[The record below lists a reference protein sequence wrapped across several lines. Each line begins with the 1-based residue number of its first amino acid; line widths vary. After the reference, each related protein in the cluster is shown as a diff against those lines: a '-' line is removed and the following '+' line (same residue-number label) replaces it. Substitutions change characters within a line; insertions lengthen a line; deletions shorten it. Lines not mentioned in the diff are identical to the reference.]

1 MTVDPPRDDA
11 DLESEEALSWDGE
24 RDASHVAGPVPVRAK
39 PVRQKKLRAGAL
51 TGSATDGGASTGS
64 ATDGR
69 ASTGSATDGSATDG
83 PTSSFLLV
91 TYGIV
96 AGVYGLY
103 TVGWITTVLRGGG
116 TMSTILGEVMFQFG
130 EFLAIASAPLW
141 FASAFYLTRG
151 SRPVVRLAW
160 LIAGLVLLVPIPF
173 VLGM

>member
-39 PVRQKKLRAGAL
+39 PVRQRK
-51 TGSATDGGASTGS
+51 SAKGASTGS
-64 ATDGR
+64 ATE
-69 ASTGSATDGSATDG
+69 SSATDDAAVEVAPA

-130 EFLAIASAPLW
+130 VFLAIASAPLW

-151 SRPVVRLAW
+151 SRPIARLAW

>member
-11 DLESEEALSWDGE
+11 ELESEEALSWDGE
-24 RDASHVAGPVPVRAK
+24 RDASHVAGPEPVGAK
-39 PVRQKKLRAGAL
+39 PVRTAKTRSGTADGA
-51 TGSATDGGASTGS
+51 AVDVAP
-64 ATDGR
+64 A
-69 ASTGSATDGSATDG
+69 

-96 AGVYGLY
+96 AGVYGLF

-116 TMSTILGEVMFQFG
+116 TMSTMLGEVMFQFG

-151 SRPVVRLAW
+151 SRPIVRLAW

>member
-24 RDASHVAGPVPVRAK
+24 RDASHVAGPQPARTKPAK
-39 PVRQKKLRAGAL
+39 QNKA
-51 TGSATDGGASTGS
+51 
-64 ATDGR
+64 R

-141 FASAFYLTRG
+141 FASAFYLTRD

>member
-11 DLESEEALSWDGE
+11 DLESEEALSWGGE
-24 RDASHVAGPVPVRAK
+24 RDASHVAGPQPARTRPA
-39 PVRQKKLRAGAL
+39 RLKK
-51 TGSATDGGASTGS
+51 TGASTGS
-64 ATDGR
+64 ATE
-69 ASTGSATDGSATDG
+69 SSATDDAAVDVAPA

-116 TMSTILGEVMFQFG
+116 TMSTMLGEVMFQFG

-151 SRPVVRLAW
+151 SRPIARLAW

>member
-24 RDASHVAGPVPVRAK
+24 RDASHVAGPEPTRTKPVRAK
-39 PVRQKKLRAGAL
+39 KSAADPGVPA
-51 TGSATDGGASTGS
+51 GSAAETTDSGPL
-64 ATDGR
+64 
-69 ASTGSATDGSATDG
+69 

-103 TVGWITTVLRGGG
+103 AIGWITTVLRGGG

-141 FASAFYLTRG
+141 FAATFFLTRG
-151 SRPVVRLAW
+151 RKPIVRLAW
-160 LIAGLVLLVPIPF
+160 LIVGLVLLVPIPF

>member
-39 PVRQKKLRAGAL
+39 PVRQRKSRA
-51 TGSATDGGASTGS
+51 GASTGS

-69 ASTGSATDGSATDG
+69 ASTGSATDGRASTGSATDG

-141 FASAFYLTRG
+141 FASAFYLTRD

>member
-39 PVRQKKLRAGAL
+39 PVRQRK
-51 TGSATDGGASTGS
+51 SAKGASTGS
-64 ATDGR
+64 ATE
-69 ASTGSATDGSATDG
+69 SSATDDAAVEVAPA

-116 TMSTILGEVMFQFG
+116 TMSTMLGEVMFQFG
-130 EFLAIASAPLW
+130 EFLAIAAAPLW

-151 SRPVVRLAW
+151 SRPIARLAW

>member
-11 DLESEEALSWDGE
+11 DLSSEEALSWDGE

-39 PVRQKKLRAGAL
+39 PVRQKKLRAGAS

-64 ATDGR
+64 
-69 ASTGSATDGSATDG
+69 STGSATGA

>member
-24 RDASHVAGPVPVRAK
+24 RDASHVAGPQPARTKPAK
-39 PVRQKKLRAGAL
+39 QNKA
-51 TGSATDGGASTGS
+51 GASTGS

-69 ASTGSATDGSATDG
+69 ASTGSATDGSATDGSATDG

-116 TMSTILGEVMFQFG
+116 TMVILGEVMFQFG

>member
-24 RDASHVAGPVPVRAK
+24 RDASHVAGPEPVRAK
-39 PVRQKKLRAGAL
+39 PVRTAKTRSGTADD
-51 TGSATDGGASTGS
+51 TASDV
-64 ATDGR
+64 AP
-69 ASTGSATDGSATDG
+69 A

-116 TMSTILGEVMFQFG
+116 TMSTMLGEVMFQFG

-151 SRPVVRLAW
+151 SRPIARLAW

>member
-1 MTVDPPRDDA
+1 MTSDVPGGSAPGDDDELDA
-11 DLESEEALSWDGE
+11 SDEALNWDGE
-24 RDASHVAGPVPVRAK
+24 RDASHVAGPQPARTKPAK
-39 PVRQKKLRAGAL
+39 QNKA
-51 TGSATDGGASTGS
+51 GASTGS

>member
-39 PVRQKKLRAGAL
+39 PVRQRK
-51 TGSATDGGASTGS
+51 SAKGASTGS
-64 ATDGR
+64 ATE
-69 ASTGSATDGSATDG
+69 SSATDDAAVEVAPA

>member
-24 RDASHVAGPVPVRAK
+24 RDASHVAGPEPVGAK
-39 PVRQKKLRAGAL
+39 PVRQRKSRA
-51 TGSATDGGASTGS
+51 GASTGS
-64 ATDGR
+64 ATGGR
-69 ASTGSATDGSATDG
+69 ASTGSATDGSATDS

-130 EFLAIASAPLW
+130 EFLAISSAPLW

-160 LIAGLVLLVPIPF
+160 LIAGLVLLIPIPF